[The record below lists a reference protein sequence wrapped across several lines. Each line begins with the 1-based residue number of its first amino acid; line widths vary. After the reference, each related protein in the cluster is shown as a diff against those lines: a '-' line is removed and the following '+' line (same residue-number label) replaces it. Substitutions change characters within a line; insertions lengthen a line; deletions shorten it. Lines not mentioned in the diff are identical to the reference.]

1 MFTQATRRALVA
13 RYNGPV
19 TRQELLQRLARPLQR
34 ELATGCADR
43 VVAGGLE
50 KLVHN
55 LARPFPEVVE
65 LLEGYAA
72 LAPEARCARLREAL
86 ARLGVEGAT
95 AQAPPKNRPAASQPP
110 ATELD
115 APVDS
120 IPLGPKGAQ
129 KMRSLGVRT
138 LRDLL
143 FYYPRRHE
151 DRRTLPG
158 FAALA
163 PGAKATVVA
172 TVLSKSQVKTP
183 RKKMLITQARLA
195 DEHGH
200 KLTAVWFNQ
209 PWVLGQLE
217 EGEKIVVTGRYTVR
231 GRVRNL
237 AVEHFEAEG
246 GERLSTGRIVPVYSL
261 GERMSQ
267 AWLRRSV
274 WRALEAIQEIPD
286 PLPEELRQELGLADL
301 DFALRQVHFP
311 ESEQHLARALERLK
325 FDEFLFLEL
334 RVLLTSGASALV
346 GQIFEV
352 REEDLQTFLGSLPF
366 QLTPAQRRALDEILA
381 DMQSERQMAR
391 LLQGDVG
398 SGKTVVAAAALYV
411 AAKNRKQGALM
422 APTEIL
428 AKQHFESLNRYL
440 WPLGVRVELLTGSM
454 KAGEKKRVYERIE
467 SGEVDVVVAAAAL
480 YVAAKNRKQ
489 GALMAPT
496 EILAKQHFESLN
508 RYLWPL
514 GVRVELLTG
523 SMKAGEKKR
532 VYERI
537 ESGEVDVVVGTHALI
552 QKEVR
557 FRELGL
563 AVIDEE
569 HRFGVMQ
576 RRALLQ
582 GRPDVLVMTATP
594 IPRSL
599 ALTLYGD
606 LEVSVIDEMPPGRKP
621 VKTRLLTQKSRKDAY
636 AFARRLIGE
645 GHQVFVVAPL
655 IEESDAEVMAE
666 VRAATELAAEVAGLL
681 PEARVE
687 VLHGRM
693 KAEEKDALMERFRN
707 RDFDVLV
714 STTVIEVGV
723 DVPGAN
729 LMIIE
734 NAERFGLAQLH
745 QLRGRVGRGGEQA
758 YCILIA
764 GDASRKTM
772 QRLRVIEK
780 STDGFYVAEQ
790 DLKLRGPGELRGTRQ
805 SGLPDLQLGDLTS
818 DVEIIERAR
827 ATAKRLLEADPYL
840 TAPEHQ
846 ALKRELQLRG
856 EAVGL
861 REII

>member
-1 MFTQATRRALVA
+1 MVK
-13 RYNGPV
+13 
-19 TRQELLQRLARPLQR
+19 RLARPLER
-34 ELATGCADR
+34 ELASGCSDR

-50 KLVHN
+50 KLLGN
-55 LARPFPEVVE
+55 LARPFPEVTR
-65 LLEGYAA
+65 LLEGYGA
-72 LAPEARCARLREAL
+72 LAPSERCGRLRAAL
-86 ARLGVEGAT
+86 ARLGVEAEPAGRARAPRPSSGKT
-95 AQAPPKNRPAASQPP
+95 AAGGLEAPIGTVS
-110 ATELD
+110 
-115 APVDS
+115 
-120 IPLGPKGAQ
+120 LGPSGVQ
-129 KMRSLGVRT
+129 KMRSLGVRS
-138 LRDLL
+138 LRDLI

-151 DRRTLPG
+151 DRRALPG
-158 FAALA
+158 FAALT
-163 PGAKATVVA
+163 PGAKATVAA
-172 TVLSKSQVKTP
+172 TVLSKSRVKTR
-183 RKKMLITQARLA
+183 RKGMLMTQARLQ
-195 DEHGH
+195 DQQGQ
-200 KLTAVWFNQ
+200 KMTAVWFNQ
-209 PWVLGQLE
+209 PWVLGQLK
-217 EGEKIVVTGRYTVR
+217 EGGKIVVTGRYVAR

-237 AVEHFEAEG
+237 AVEYFEPDG
-246 GERLSTGRIVPVYSL
+246 GEQLSTDRIVPVYGL
-261 GERMSQ
+261 TERMSQ

-274 WRALEAIQEIPD
+274 WRALQAVREIPD
-286 PLPEELRQELGLADL
+286 PLSAESRKELGLADL
-301 DFALRQVHFP
+301 DFALRQIHFP
-311 ESEQHLARALERLK
+311 DSEGNLAKALERLK

-334 RVLLTSGASALV
+334 RVMLTSGASALV
-346 GQIFEV
+346 GHIFEV
-352 REEDLQTFLGSLPF
+352 RQEDLMDFLGSLPF
-366 QLTPAQRRALDEILA
+366 ELTAAQRRVLDEILA

-398 SGKTVVAAAALYV
+398 SGKTAVAAAALFI
-411 AAKNRKQGALM
+411 AARNQKQGALM

-428 AKQHFESLNRYL
+428 AKQHFANLTRYL

-454 KAGEKKRVYERIE
+454 KAGEKKQVY
-467 SGEVDVVVAAAAL
+467 
-480 YVAAKNRKQ
+480 Q
-489 GALMAPT
+489 
-496 EILAKQHFESLN
+496 
-508 RYLWPL
+508 
-514 GVRVELLTG
+514 
-523 SMKAGEKKR
+523 
-532 VYERI
+532 RI

-552 QKEVR
+552 QKEVK

-569 HRFGVMQ
+569 HRFGVRQ

-621 VKTRLLTQKSRKDAY
+621 VKTRLLTERSRKDAY
-636 AFARRLIGE
+636 AFARKLIAE
-645 GHQVFVVAPL
+645 GQQVFVVAPL

-666 VRAATELAAEVAGLL
+666 VRAATVLAAEVAKLL

-693 KAEEKDALMERFRN
+693 KTADKDELMERFRA
-707 RDFDVLV
+707 REFDVLV

-723 DVPGAN
+723 DIPGAN

-745 QLRGRVGRGGEQA
+745 QLRGRVGRAGEQA

-764 GDASRKTM
+764 GDAGRKTM

-827 ATAKRLLEADPYL
+827 ALAVQILEADPYL

-846 ALKRELQLRG
+846 VLKRELKLRG

>member
-1 MFTQATRRALVA
+1 MTRR
-13 RYNGPV
+13 
-19 TRQELLQRLARPLQR
+19 ELIQRLARPLKR
-34 ELATGCADR
+34 ELATGCENR

-50 KLVHN
+50 KLVGN
-55 LARPFPEVVE
+55 LARPFPEVVR
-65 LLEGYAA
+65 LLTGYSR
-72 LAPEARCARLREAL
+72 LEVEERCRRLQEAL
-86 ARLGVEGAT
+86 RALGVAAGP
-95 AQAPPKNRPAASQPP
+95 PPKPAARQSSEPK
-110 ATELD
+110 TGESGTVSLD
-115 APVDS
+115 TPISAIS
-120 IPLGPKGAQ
+120 LGPKGPQ
-129 KMRSLGVRT
+129 KMRALGVRT

-158 FAALA
+158 FSALV
-163 PGAKATVVA
+163 PGAKATVVG

-183 RKKMLITQARLA
+183 RKRMLITQARLV
-195 DEHGH
+195 DDRGH

-209 PWVLGQLE
+209 PWVLGQLN
-217 EGEKIVVTGRYTVR
+217 EGEKIVATGRYNVR

-237 AVEHFEAEG
+237 AVEYFEAEG
-246 GERLSTGRIVPVYSL
+246 GEQLSTGRIVPVYSL
-261 GERMSQ
+261 GEKMSQ

-274 WRALEAIQEIPD
+274 WRALEAIEKIPD
-286 PLPEELRQELGLADL
+286 PLPESLRRDL
-301 DFALRQVHFP
+301 DLAELDYALRQMHFP
-311 ESEQHLARALERLK
+311 ESEQALARALERLK

-334 RVLLTSGASALV
+334 RVMLTSGASALV

-352 REEDLQTFLGSLPF
+352 RQEDLSAFTGSLPF
-366 QLTPAQRRALDEILA
+366 ELTNAQRRALDEILA

-398 SGKTVVAAAALYV
+398 SGKTAVAAAALYV
-411 AAKNRKQGALM
+411 AVKNGKQGALM

-428 AKQHFESLNRYL
+428 AKQHFESLTRYL
-440 WPLGVRVELLTGSM
+440 WPLGVRLELLTGSM
-454 KAGEKKRVYERIE
+454 KAGEKKRVYEKI
-467 SGEVDVVVAAAAL
+467 A
-480 YVAAKNRKQ
+480 
-489 GALMAPT
+489 
-496 EILAKQHFESLN
+496 
-508 RYLWPL
+508 
-514 GVRVELLTG
+514 
-523 SMKAGEKKR
+523 
-532 VYERI
+532 
-537 ESGEVDVVVGTHALI
+537 SGEVDVVVGTHALI

-621 VKTRLLTQKSRKDAY
+621 VKTRLLTEKSRRDAY
-636 AFARRLIGE
+636 RFAEKMIAE
-645 GHQVFVVAPL
+645 GQQVFVVAPL
-655 IEESDAEVMAE
+655 IEESDAEMMAE
-666 VRAATELAAEVAGLL
+666 VRAATVLAAEVARML

-687 VLHGRM
+687 LLHGRM
-693 KAEEKDALMERFRN
+693 KAEEKDELMERFR
-707 RDFDVLV
+707 RREFDVLV

-745 QLRGRVGRGGEQA
+745 QLRGRVGRAGEQA
-758 YCILIA
+758 YCVLIA
-764 GDASRKTM
+764 GDTSRKTM
-772 QRLRVIEK
+772 RRLRVIEK

-805 SGLPDLQLGDLTS
+805 SGLPDLQLGDLAS
-818 DVEIIERAR
+818 DVEIIESAR
-827 ATAKRLLEADPYL
+827 ATARRILEADPFL
-840 TAPEHQ
+840 TEPEHQ
-846 ALKRELQLRG
+846 ALKRELKLRG

>member
-1 MFTQATRRALVA
+1 M
-13 RYNGPV
+13 
-19 TRQELLQRLARPLQR
+19 TRQELIQRLARPLQR

-55 LARPFPEVVE
+55 LARPFPEVTC

-72 LAPEARCARLREAL
+72 LEPEARCARLREAL
-86 ARLGVEGAT
+86 ARLGVEDAS
-95 AQAPPKNRPAASQPP
+95 AQAPQKPQPAATGPP
-110 ATELD
+110 TTELD

-195 DEHGH
+195 DEYGH

-209 PWVLGQLE
+209 PWVLGQLN
-217 EGEKIVVTGRYTVR
+217 EGQKIVVTGRYTVR

-237 AVEHFEAEG
+237 AVEYFEAEG
-246 GERLSTGRIVPVYSL
+246 GEQLSTGRIVPVYSL
-261 GERMSQ
+261 GEKMSQ

-274 WRALEAIQEIPD
+274 WRALEAVKEIPD
-286 PLPEELRQELGLADL
+286 PLPEALRQKLGLADL
-301 DFALRQVHFP
+301 DFALRQIHFP
-311 ESEQHLARALERLK
+311 ESEQHLARALKRLK
-325 FDEFLFLEL
+325 FDEFFFLEL

-352 REEDLQTFLGSLPF
+352 REEDLQTFLNSLPF

-381 DMQSERQMAR
+381 DMKSERQMAR

-398 SGKTVVAAAALYV
+398 SGKTAVAAAALYV
-411 AAKNRKQGALM
+411 AAKNQKQGALM

-428 AKQHFESLNRYL
+428 AKQHFENLTRYL
-440 WPLGVRVELLTGSM
+440 WPLDVRVELLTGSM
-454 KAGEKKRVYERIE
+454 KA
-467 SGEVDVVVAAAAL
+467 S
-480 YVAAKNRKQ
+480 
-489 GALMAPT
+489 
-496 EILAKQHFESLN
+496 
-508 RYLWPL
+508 
-514 GVRVELLTG
+514 
-523 SMKAGEKKR
+523 EKKR

-606 LEVSVIDEMPPGRKP
+606 LEVSIIDEMPPGRKP
-621 VKTRLLTQKSRKDAY
+621 VKTRLLAEKSRKDAY
-636 AFARRLIGE
+636 AFARKLIAG

-666 VRAATELAAEVAGLL
+666 VRAATELAAEVAAML

-723 DVPGAN
+723 DIPGAN

-764 GDASRKTM
+764 GDTSRKTM

-818 DVEIIERAR
+818 DVEIIESAR
-827 ATAKRLLEADPYL
+827 NAAKRVLEADPYL

-846 ALKRELQLRG
+846 ALRRELQLRG

>member
-1 MFTQATRRALVA
+1 MTRE
-13 RYNGPV
+13 
-19 TRQELLQRLARPLQR
+19 ELIQRLVRPLEHER
-34 ELATGCADR
+34 ASGCADR

-65 LLEGYAA
+65 LLEGYST
-72 LAPEARCARLREAL
+72 LAPKERCERLRQAL
-86 ARLGVEGAT
+86 ARLGVEA
-95 AQAPPKNRPAASQPP
+95 APTENPQQSEPLKAP
-110 ATELD
+110 ATSGLD
-115 APVDS
+115 APVET
-120 IPLGPKGAQ
+120 IALGPGGLQ
-129 KMRSLGVRT
+129 KMRALGVRT

-151 DRRTLPG
+151 DRRALPG

-163 PGAKATVVA
+163 PGAKATLVA
-172 TVLSKSQVKTP
+172 TVLTKSQIKTP
-183 RKKMLITQARLA
+183 RKRMLIVQARLA
-195 DEHGH
+195 DEQGN
-200 KLTAVWFNQ
+200 KMTAVWFNQ
-209 PWVLGQLE
+209 PWVLRQLR

-237 AVEHFEAEG
+237 AVEHFEAEA

-267 AWLRRSV
+267 AWMRRSV
-274 WRALEAIQEIPD
+274 ARALEAVERIPE
-286 PLPEELRQELGLADL
+286 PLPEALRRELGLASL
-301 DFALRQVHFP
+301 DFAVRQVHFP
-311 ESEQHLARALERLK
+311 ESEAHLARALERLK

-334 RVLLTSGASALV
+334 RVLLSSGASALV

-352 REEDLQTFLGSLPF
+352 REEDVQAFWDALPF
-366 QLTPAQRRALDEILA
+366 EPTAAQRRVLAEILA

-391 LLQGDVG
+391 LVQGDVG
-398 SGKTVVAAAALYV
+398 SGKTAVAAAALYI
-411 AAKNRKQGALM
+411 AARNQKQGALM

-428 AKQHFESLNRYL
+428 AKQHFANLTRYL

-454 KAGEKKRVYERIE
+454 KATEKRRVYR
-467 SGEVDVVVAAAAL
+467 
-480 YVAAKNRKQ
+480 
-489 GALMAPT
+489 
-496 EILAKQHFESLN
+496 
-508 RYLWPL
+508 
-514 GVRVELLTG
+514 
-523 SMKAGEKKR
+523 
-532 VYERI
+532 RI

-569 HRFGVMQ
+569 HRFGVQQ

-606 LEVSVIDEMPPGRKP
+606 LEVSVIDEMPPGRKA

-636 AFARRLIGE
+636 AFARKLIAE

-655 IEESDAEVMAE
+655 IEESDAEVMSE
-666 VRAATELAAEVAGLL
+666 VRAATELAGEVAAML

-693 KAEEKDALMERFRN
+693 KAEEKDALMERFRE
-707 RDFDVLV
+707 RAFDVLV

-758 YCILIA
+758 YCVLIA
-764 GDASRKTM
+764 GEASRKTM
-772 QRLRVIEK
+772 QRLRVIER
-780 STDGFYVAEQ
+780 SNDGFYVAEQ

-827 ATAKRLLEADPYL
+827 ATAKRILEEDPYL
-840 TAPEHQ
+840 SAAEHR
-846 ALKRELQLRG
+846 ALSRELRLRG
-856 EAVGL
+856 EALGL

>member
-1 MFTQATRRALVA
+1 MTRR
-13 RYNGPV
+13 
-19 TRQELLQRLARPLQR
+19 ELIQRLARPLKR
-34 ELATGCADR
+34 ELATGCENR

-50 KLVHN
+50 KLVGN
-55 LARPFPEVVE
+55 LARPFPEVVR
-65 LLEGYAA
+65 LLTGYSR
-72 LAPEARCARLREAL
+72 LEVEERCRRLQEAL
-86 ARLGVEGAT
+86 RALGVAAGP
-95 AQAPPKNRPAASQPP
+95 PPKPAARQSSEPK
-110 ATELD
+110 TGESGTVSLD
-115 APVDS
+115 TPISAIS
-120 IPLGPKGAQ
+120 LGPKGPQ
-129 KMRSLGVRT
+129 KMRALGVRT

-158 FAALA
+158 FSALV
-163 PGAKATVVA
+163 PGGKATVVG

-183 RKKMLITQARLA
+183 HKRMLITQARLV
-195 DEHGH
+195 DDRGH

-209 PWVLGQLE
+209 PWVLGQLN
-217 EGEKIVVTGRYTVR
+217 EGEKIVATGRYNVR
-231 GRVRNL
+231 GRLRNL
-237 AVEHFEAEG
+237 AVEYFEAEG
-246 GERLSTGRIVPVYSL
+246 GEQLSTGRIVPVYSL
-261 GERMSQ
+261 GEKMSQ

-274 WRALEAIQEIPD
+274 WRALEAIEKIPD
-286 PLPEELRQELGLADL
+286 PLPESLRRELDLAELDY
-301 DFALRQVHFP
+301 ALRQMHFP
-311 ESEQHLARALERLK
+311 ESEQALARALERLK

-334 RVLLTSGASALV
+334 RVMLTSGASALV

-352 REEDLQTFLGSLPF
+352 RQEDLDAFTGSLPF
-366 QLTPAQRRALDEILA
+366 ELTNAQRRALDEILA

-398 SGKTVVAAAALYV
+398 SGKTAVAAAALYV
-411 AAKNRKQGALM
+411 AVKNGKQGALM

-428 AKQHFESLNRYL
+428 AKQHFESLTRYL
-440 WPLGVRVELLTGSM
+440 WPLGVRLELLTGSM
-454 KAGEKKRVYERIE
+454 KAGEKKRVYEKI
-467 SGEVDVVVAAAAL
+467 A
-480 YVAAKNRKQ
+480 
-489 GALMAPT
+489 
-496 EILAKQHFESLN
+496 
-508 RYLWPL
+508 
-514 GVRVELLTG
+514 
-523 SMKAGEKKR
+523 
-532 VYERI
+532 
-537 ESGEVDVVVGTHALI
+537 SGEVDVVVGTHALI

-621 VKTRLLTQKSRKDAY
+621 VKTRLLTEKDRRDAY
-636 AFARRLIGE
+636 RFAEKMIAE
-645 GHQVFVVAPL
+645 GQQVFVVAPL
-655 IEESDAEVMAE
+655 IEESDAEMMAE
-666 VRAATELAAEVAGLL
+666 VRAATVLAAEVARML

-687 VLHGRM
+687 LLHGRM
-693 KAEEKDALMERFRN
+693 KTEEKDELMERFR
-707 RDFDVLV
+707 RREFDVLV

-745 QLRGRVGRGGEQA
+745 QLRGRVGRAGEQA
-758 YCILIA
+758 YCVLIA
-764 GDASRKTM
+764 GDTSRKTM
-772 QRLRVIEK
+772 RRLRVIEK

-805 SGLPDLQLGDLTS
+805 SGLPDLQLGDLAS
-818 DVEIIERAR
+818 DVEIIESAR
-827 ATAKRLLEADPYL
+827 ATAKRILEADPFL
-840 TAPEHQ
+840 TEPEHQ
-846 ALKRELQLRG
+846 ALKRELKLRG

>member
-1 MFTQATRRALVA
+1 MTRD
-13 RYNGPV
+13 
-19 TRQELLQRLARPLQR
+19 ELIQRLARPLKR
-34 ELATGCADR
+34 ELATGCQNR

-50 KLVHN
+50 KLVDN
-55 LARPFPEVVE
+55 LARPFPEVIE
-65 LLEGYAA
+65 LLGGYSI
-72 LAPEARCARLREAL
+72 LGEEERCQRLRQAL
-86 ARLGVEGAT
+86 ARLGVKT
-95 AQAPPKNRPAASQPP
+95 TTSPPPAKPKPAREKPAA
-110 ATELD
+110 AGLE
-115 APVDS
+115 APVDA
-120 IPLGPKGAQ
+120 IPLGPNGVQ
-129 KMRSLGVRT
+129 KMRSLGVRS

-209 PWVLGQLE
+209 PWVLGQLN

-237 AVEHFEAEG
+237 AVEYFEAEG
-246 GERLSTGRIVPVYSL
+246 GEQLSTGRIVPVYSL
-261 GERMSQ
+261 GEKMSQ

-274 WRALEAIQEIPD
+274 WRALEAIEKIPD
-286 PLPEELRQELGLADL
+286 PLPEELRQKLGLADL
-301 DFALRQVHFP
+301 DFALRQIHFP
-311 ESEQHLARALERLK
+311 DSEQHLARALERLK

-334 RVLLTSGASALV
+334 RVMLTSGASALV

-352 REEDLQTFLGSLPF
+352 REEDLQTFLDTLPYE
-366 QLTPAQRRALDEILA
+366 LTAAQRRALNDILA

-398 SGKTVVAAAALYV
+398 SGKTVVAATALYI
-411 AAKNRKQGALM
+411 AARNKKQGALM

-428 AKQHFESLNRYL
+428 AKQHFANLTGYL
-440 WPLGVRVELLTGSM
+440 WPLGVQVELLTGSM
-454 KAGEKKRVYERIE
+454 KASEKKQVY
-467 SGEVDVVVAAAAL
+467 
-480 YVAAKNRKQ
+480 Q
-489 GALMAPT
+489 
-496 EILAKQHFESLN
+496 
-508 RYLWPL
+508 
-514 GVRVELLTG
+514 
-523 SMKAGEKKR
+523 
-532 VYERI
+532 RI

-606 LEVSVIDEMPPGRKP
+606 LEVSIIDEMPPGRKP
-621 VKTRLLTQKSRKDAY
+621 VKTRLLTQKSRREAY
-636 AFARRLIGE
+636 AFASKLISE
-645 GHQVFVVAPL
+645 GQQVFVVAPL
-655 IEESDAEVMAE
+655 IEESDAEVMSE
-666 VRAATELAAEVAGLL
+666 VRAATELATEVAMML

-687 VLHGRM
+687 MLHGRM
-693 KAEEKDALMERFRN
+693 KTEEKDELMERFR
-707 RDFDVLV
+707 RREFDVLV

-723 DVPGAN
+723 DIPGAN

-764 GDASRKTM
+764 GDTSRKTM

-790 DLKLRGPGELRGTRQ
+790 DLKMRGPGELRGTRQ

-818 DVEIIERAR
+818 DVEIIENAR
-827 ATAKRLLEADPYL
+827 STAKQILEADPYL

>member
-1 MFTQATRRALVA
+1 
-13 RYNGPV
+13 
-19 TRQELLQRLARPLQR
+19 
-34 ELATGCADR
+34 
-43 VVAGGLE
+43 
-50 KLVHN
+50 
-55 LARPFPEVVE
+55 
-65 LLEGYAA
+65 
-72 LAPEARCARLREAL
+72 
-86 ARLGVEGAT
+86 
-95 AQAPPKNRPAASQPP
+95 
-110 ATELD
+110 
-115 APVDS
+115 
-120 IPLGPKGAQ
+120 
-129 KMRSLGVRT
+129 
-138 LRDLL
+138 
-143 FYYPRRHE
+143 
-151 DRRTLPG
+151 
-158 FAALA
+158 
-163 PGAKATVVA
+163 
-172 TVLSKSQVKTP
+172 
-183 RKKMLITQARLA
+183 
-195 DEHGH
+195 
-200 KLTAVWFNQ
+200 
-209 PWVLGQLE
+209 
-217 EGEKIVVTGRYTVR
+217 
-231 GRVRNL
+231 RNL
-237 AVEHFEAEG
+237 AVEYFEAEG
-246 GERLSTGRIVPVYSL
+246 GEQLSTGRIVPVYSL

-274 WRALEAIQEIPD
+274 GRALETVKEIPD
-286 PLPEELRQELGLADL
+286 PLPEALRRELKLADL
-301 DFALRQVHFP
+301 DFALRQIHFP
-311 ESEQHLARALERLK
+311 ESEEHLARALERLK

-352 REEDLQTFLGSLPF
+352 REEDLRTFLGSLPF
-366 QLTPAQRRALDEILA
+366 ELTAAQKRVLDEILA

-398 SGKTVVAAAALYV
+398 SGKTAVAAAALYV
-411 AAKNRKQGALM
+411 AARNRKQGALM

-428 AKQHFESLNRYL
+428 AKQHFENLTRYL

-454 KAGEKKRVYERIE
+454 KAGEKKQVYR
-467 SGEVDVVVAAAAL
+467 
-480 YVAAKNRKQ
+480 
-489 GALMAPT
+489 
-496 EILAKQHFESLN
+496 
-508 RYLWPL
+508 
-514 GVRVELLTG
+514 
-523 SMKAGEKKR
+523 
-532 VYERI
+532 RI

-723 DVPGAN
+723 DIPGAN

-745 QLRGRVGRGGEQA
+745 QLRGRVGRAGEQA
-758 YCILIA
+758 YCILVA

-846 ALKRELQLRG
+846 ALKRELRLRG

>member
-1 MFTQATRRALVA
+1 LVK
-13 RYNGPV
+13 
-19 TRQELLQRLARPLQR
+19 RLARPLER
-34 ELATGCADR
+34 ELASGCSDR

-50 KLVHN
+50 KLLGN
-55 LARPFPEVVE
+55 LARPFPEVTR
-65 LLEGYAA
+65 LLEGYGA
-72 LAPEARCARLREAL
+72 LAPSERCGRLRAAL
-86 ARLGVEGAT
+86 ARLGVEAEPAGRARAPRPSSGKT
-95 AQAPPKNRPAASQPP
+95 AAGGLEAPIGTVS
-110 ATELD
+110 
-115 APVDS
+115 
-120 IPLGPKGAQ
+120 LGPSGVQ
-129 KMRSLGVRT
+129 KMRSLGVRS
-138 LRDLL
+138 LRDLI

-151 DRRTLPG
+151 DRRALPG
-158 FAALA
+158 FAALT
-163 PGAKATVVA
+163 PGAKATVAA
-172 TVLSKSQVKTP
+172 TVLSKSRVKTR
-183 RKKMLITQARLA
+183 RKGMLMTQARLQ
-195 DEHGH
+195 DQQGQ
-200 KLTAVWFNQ
+200 KMTAVWFNQ
-209 PWVLGQLE
+209 PWVLGQLK
-217 EGEKIVVTGRYTVR
+217 EGGKIVVTGRYVAR

-237 AVEHFEAEG
+237 AVEYFEPDG
-246 GERLSTGRIVPVYSL
+246 GEQLSTDRIVPVYGL
-261 GERMSQ
+261 TERMSQ

-274 WRALEAIQEIPD
+274 WRALQAVREIPD
-286 PLPEELRQELGLADL
+286 PLSAESRKELGLADL
-301 DFALRQVHFP
+301 DFALRQIHFP
-311 ESEQHLARALERLK
+311 DSEGNLAKALERLK

-334 RVLLTSGASALV
+334 RVMLTSGASALV
-346 GQIFEV
+346 GHIFEV
-352 REEDLQTFLGSLPF
+352 RQEDLMDFLGSLPF
-366 QLTPAQRRALDEILA
+366 ELTAAQRRVLDEILA

-398 SGKTVVAAAALYV
+398 SGKTAVAAAALFI
-411 AAKNRKQGALM
+411 AARNQKQGALM

-428 AKQHFESLNRYL
+428 AKQHFANLTRYL

-454 KAGEKKRVYERIE
+454 KAGEKKQVY
-467 SGEVDVVVAAAAL
+467 
-480 YVAAKNRKQ
+480 Q
-489 GALMAPT
+489 
-496 EILAKQHFESLN
+496 
-508 RYLWPL
+508 
-514 GVRVELLTG
+514 
-523 SMKAGEKKR
+523 
-532 VYERI
+532 RI

-552 QKEVR
+552 QKEVK

-569 HRFGVMQ
+569 HRFGVRQ

-621 VKTRLLTQKSRKDAY
+621 VKTRLLTERSRKDAY
-636 AFARRLIGE
+636 AFARKLIAE
-645 GHQVFVVAPL
+645 GQQVFVVAPL

-666 VRAATELAAEVAGLL
+666 VRAATVLAAEVAKLL

-693 KAEEKDALMERFRN
+693 KTADKDELMERFRA
-707 RDFDVLV
+707 REFDVLV

-723 DVPGAN
+723 DIPGAN

-745 QLRGRVGRGGEQA
+745 QLRGRVGRAGEQA

-827 ATAKRLLEADPYL
+827 ALAVQILEADPYL

-846 ALKRELQLRG
+846 VLKRELKLRG

>member
-1 MFTQATRRALVA
+1 M
-13 RYNGPV
+13 
-19 TRQELLQRLARPLQR
+19 TRQELIQRLARPLQR
-34 ELATGCADR
+34 ELATGCTDR

-55 LARPFPEVVE
+55 LARPFPEVTR

-72 LAPEARCARLREAL
+72 LEPEARCARLREAL
-86 ARLGVEGAT
+86 ARLGVEGAS
-95 AQAPPKNRPAASQPP
+95 AQAPQKPQPAATGPP

-115 APVDS
+115 ALVDS

-195 DEHGH
+195 DEYGH

-209 PWVLGQLE
+209 PWVMGQLR

-237 AVEHFEAEG
+237 AVEYFEAEG
-246 GERLSTGRIVPVYSL
+246 GEQLSTGRIVPVYSL

-274 WRALEAIQEIPD
+274 WRALEAVKEIPD
-286 PLPEELRQELGLADL
+286 PLPEELRQKLGLADL
-301 DFALRQVHFP
+301 DFALRQIHFP

-325 FDEFLFLEL
+325 FDEFFFLEL

-352 REEDLQTFLGSLPF
+352 RKEDLQTFLNSLPF
-366 QLTPAQRRALDEILA
+366 QLTPAQQRALDEILA
-381 DMQSERQMAR
+381 DMQNERQMAR

-411 AAKNRKQGALM
+411 AAKNQKQGALM

-428 AKQHFESLNRYL
+428 AKQHFENLTRYL

-454 KAGEKKRVYERIE
+454 KA
-467 SGEVDVVVAAAAL
+467 S
-480 YVAAKNRKQ
+480 
-489 GALMAPT
+489 
-496 EILAKQHFESLN
+496 
-508 RYLWPL
+508 
-514 GVRVELLTG
+514 
-523 SMKAGEKKR
+523 EKKR

-606 LEVSVIDEMPPGRKP
+606 LEVSIIDEKPPGRKP
-621 VKTRLLTQKSRKDAY
+621 VKTQLLTQKSRKDAY
-636 AFARRLIGE
+636 AFARKLIGE
-645 GHQVFVVAPL
+645 GHQVFVVVPL

-666 VRAATELAAEVAGLL
+666 VRAATELAAEVAAML

-723 DVPGAN
+723 DIPGAN

-764 GDASRKTM
+764 GDTSRKTM

-818 DVEIIERAR
+818 DVEIIESAR
-827 ATAKRLLEADPYL
+827 SAAKQILDADPYL

-846 ALKRELQLRG
+846 ALRRELQLRG

>member
-1 MFTQATRRALVA
+1 
-13 RYNGPV
+13 V
-19 TRQELLQRLARPLQR
+19 TREELIRRLARPLER

-50 KLVHN
+50 KLVDN
-55 LARPFPEVVE
+55 LARPFPEVVG
-65 LLEGYAA
+65 LLKGYAA
-72 LAPEARCARLREAL
+72 LEPEARCQRLREAL
-86 ARLGVEGAT
+86 ARLGVSRSPS
-95 AQAPPKNRPAASQPP
+95 APARKPAPAEPEPP
-110 ATELD
+110 PTGLD
-115 APVDS
+115 APVTA
-120 IPLGPKGAQ
+120 IALGPGGPQ

-158 FAALA
+158 FAALT

-172 TVLSKSQVKTP
+172 TVLSKSQVKTK
-183 RKKMLITQARLA
+183 RKRMLITQARLA
-195 DEHGH
+195 DEYGH
-200 KLTAVWFNQ
+200 KMTAVWFNQ
-209 PWVLGQLE
+209 PWVLGQLK

-237 AVEHFEAEG
+237 AVEYFEAEG
-246 GERLSTGRIVPVYSL
+246 GEQLSTGRIVPVYSL

-274 WRALEAIQEIPD
+274 WRALEAVGRIPD
-286 PLPEELRQELGLADL
+286 PLPASLREELGLAGL
-301 DFALRQVHFP
+301 DFALRQIHFP
-311 ESEQHLARALERLK
+311 ESEAHLARALERLK

-352 REEDLQTFLGSLPF
+352 RDEDLRAFLDSLPF
-366 QLTPAQRRALDEILA
+366 QLTAAQRRALDEILA

-398 SGKTVVAAAALYV
+398 SGKTVVAAAALFI
-411 AAKNRKQGALM
+411 AARNRKQGALM

-428 AKQHFESLNRYL
+428 AKQHYASLTRYL

-454 KAGEKKRVYERIE
+454 KASEKKAVYQRIE
-467 SGEVDVVVAAAAL
+467 SGD
-480 YVAAKNRKQ
+480 
-489 GALMAPT
+489 
-496 EILAKQHFESLN
+496 
-508 RYLWPL
+508 
-514 GVRVELLTG
+514 
-523 SMKAGEKKR
+523 
-532 VYERI
+532 
-537 ESGEVDVVVGTHALI
+537 VDVVVGTHALI

-636 AFARRLIGE
+636 AFARKLIGE
-645 GHQVFVVAPL
+645 GQQVFVVAPL

-666 VRAATELAAEVAGLL
+666 VRAATELAAEVASLL

-693 KAEEKDALMERFRN
+693 KAEEKDELMERFR
-707 RDFDVLV
+707 RREFDVLV

-780 STDGFYVAEQ
+780 SSDGFFVAEQ

-818 DVEIIERAR
+818 DVEIIESAR
-827 ATAKRLLEADPYL
+827 AVARRILETDPYL

-846 ALKRELQLRG
+846 ALKRELKLRG

>member
-1 MFTQATRRALVA
+1 MTRR
-13 RYNGPV
+13 
-19 TRQELLQRLARPLQR
+19 ELIQRLARPLER
-34 ELATGCADR
+34 ELATGCQDR

-55 LARPFPEVVE
+55 LARPFPEVAR

-72 LAPEARCARLREAL
+72 LEPDARCARLREAL
-86 ARLGVEGAT
+86 DRLGVEGAS
-95 AQAPPKNRPAASQPP
+95 AQAPQKPQPAASGPP
-110 ATELD
+110 TTELD

-183 RKKMLITQARLA
+183 RKRMLITQARLA
-195 DEHGH
+195 DEYGH

-209 PWVLGQLE
+209 PWVMGQLR

-231 GRVRNL
+231 GRLRNL
-237 AVEHFEAEG
+237 AVEYFEAEG
-246 GERLSTGRIVPVYSL
+246 GEQLSTGRIVPVYGL

-274 WRALEAIQEIPD
+274 WRALEALEKIPD
-286 PLPEELRQELGLADL
+286 PLPEPLRRGLGLESL
-301 DFALRQVHFP
+301 DFALRQIHFP
-311 ESEQHLARALERLK
+311 ESEPHLARALERLK

-352 REEDLQTFLGSLPF
+352 REEDLRTFLESLPF
-366 QLTPAQRRALDEILA
+366 QLTAAQRRVLDEILA
-381 DMQSERQMAR
+381 DMRSERQMAR

-398 SGKTVVAAAALYV
+398 SGKTAVAAAALFV
-411 AAKNRKQGALM
+411 AARNRKQGALM

-428 AKQHFESLNRYL
+428 AKQHFENLTRYL

-454 KAGEKKRVYERIE
+454 KAGEKR
-467 SGEVDVVVAAAAL
+467 
-480 YVAAKNRKQ
+480 
-489 GALMAPT
+489 
-496 EILAKQHFESLN
+496 
-508 RYLWPL
+508 
-514 GVRVELLTG
+514 
-523 SMKAGEKKR
+523 R

-606 LEVSVIDEMPPGRKP
+606 LEVSVIDAMPPGRKP
-621 VKTRLLTQKSRKDAY
+621 VKTRLLTQRSRKDAY
-636 AFARRLIGE
+636 AFARKLIAG

-666 VRAATELAAEVAGLL
+666 VRAATQLAAEVAAML

-693 KAEEKDALMERFRN
+693 KAEEKDALMERFRK

-729 LMIIE
+729 LMVIE

-818 DVEIIERAR
+818 DVEIIESAR
-827 ATAKRLLEADPYL
+827 AVAKRILEADPYL

-846 ALKRELQLRG
+846 ALRRELQLRG

>member
-1 MFTQATRRALVA
+1 MVK
-13 RYNGPV
+13 
-19 TRQELLQRLARPLQR
+19 RLARPLER
-34 ELATGCADR
+34 ELASGCSDR

-50 KLVHN
+50 KLLGN
-55 LARPFPEVVE
+55 LARPFPEVTR
-65 LLEGYAA
+65 LLEGYGA
-72 LAPEARCARLREAL
+72 LAPSERCGRLRAAL
-86 ARLGVEGAT
+86 ARLGVEAEPAGRARAPRPSSGKT
-95 AQAPPKNRPAASQPP
+95 AAGGLEAPIGTVS
-110 ATELD
+110 
-115 APVDS
+115 
-120 IPLGPKGAQ
+120 LGPSGVQ
-129 KMRSLGVRT
+129 KMRSLGVRS
-138 LRDLL
+138 LRDLI

-151 DRRTLPG
+151 DRRALPG
-158 FAALA
+158 FAALT
-163 PGAKATVVA
+163 PGAKATVAA
-172 TVLSKSQVKTP
+172 TVLSKSRVKTR
-183 RKKMLITQARLA
+183 RKGMLMTQARLQ
-195 DEHGH
+195 DQQGQ
-200 KLTAVWFNQ
+200 KMTAVWFNQ
-209 PWVLGQLE
+209 PWVLGQLK
-217 EGEKIVVTGRYTVR
+217 EGGKIVVTGRYVAR

-237 AVEHFEAEG
+237 AVEYFEPDG
-246 GERLSTGRIVPVYSL
+246 GEQLSTDRIVPVYGL
-261 GERMSQ
+261 TERMSQ

-274 WRALEAIQEIPD
+274 WRALQAVREIPD
-286 PLPEELRQELGLADL
+286 PLSAESRKELGLADL
-301 DFALRQVHFP
+301 DFALRQIHFP
-311 ESEQHLARALERLK
+311 DSEGNLAKALERLK

-334 RVLLTSGASALV
+334 RVMLTSGASALV
-346 GQIFEV
+346 GHIFEV
-352 REEDLQTFLGSLPF
+352 RQEDLMDFLGSLPF
-366 QLTPAQRRALDEILA
+366 ELTAAQRRVLDEILA

-398 SGKTVVAAAALYV
+398 SGKTAVAAAALFI
-411 AAKNRKQGALM
+411 AARNQKQGALM

-428 AKQHFESLNRYL
+428 AKQHFANLTRYL

-454 KAGEKKRVYERIE
+454 KAGEKKQVY
-467 SGEVDVVVAAAAL
+467 
-480 YVAAKNRKQ
+480 Q
-489 GALMAPT
+489 
-496 EILAKQHFESLN
+496 
-508 RYLWPL
+508 
-514 GVRVELLTG
+514 
-523 SMKAGEKKR
+523 
-532 VYERI
+532 RI

-552 QKEVR
+552 QKEVK

-569 HRFGVMQ
+569 HRFGVRQ

-621 VKTRLLTQKSRKDAY
+621 VKTRLLTERSRKDAY
-636 AFARRLIGE
+636 AFARKLIAE
-645 GHQVFVVAPL
+645 GQQVFVVAPL

-666 VRAATELAAEVAGLL
+666 VRAATVLAAEVAKLL

-693 KAEEKDALMERFRN
+693 KTADKDELMERFRA
-707 RDFDVLV
+707 REFDVLV

-723 DVPGAN
+723 DIPGAN

-745 QLRGRVGRGGEQA
+745 QLRGRVGRAGEQA

-827 ATAKRLLEADPYL
+827 ALAVQILEADPYL

-846 ALKRELQLRG
+846 VLKRELKLRG